1 MNELNCDQCHELMH
15 GYLDNELDKPTHLGF
30 TEHLASCADC
40 RQQLQEMQ
48 LLKTTI
54 KAQAPYYSAPA
65 SLTESLRASLQLPT
79 EPPPLPL
86 SAPSAPLSLP
96 LSLLKTD
103 RWRTL
108 RNWLAP
114 IMSAGVFAAALALY
128 IATPTVDD
136 NWADEAVS
144 SHVRSLMGEHLM
156 DVASSDKH
164 TVKPWFTGKLDFSP
178 PVYDFAA
185 QGFPLLGG
193 RLDYLQHQTA
203 AALSYRHDKHII
215 NTFIVPTTEPDSP
228 TQTES
233 RRGYNIV
240 TWRQNHMRFIVV
252 SDMDKGE
259 LEAFSQLTQ
268 KGM

>member
-1 MNELNCDQCHELMH
+1 MNDLNCEFCQELMH
-15 GYLDNELDKPTHLGF
+15 SYLDNELDKSMHFGF
-30 TEHLASCADC
+30 SEHLITCADC
-40 RQQLQEMQ
+40 QQQLEELQVF
-48 LLKTTI
+48 KTAI
-54 KAQAPYYSAPA
+54 KAHMPLYSAPA
-65 SLTESLRASLQLPT
+65 SLIEGLRANLQEP
-79 EPPPLPL
+79 PPPLPH
-86 SAPSAPLSLP
+86 SM
-96 LSLLKTD
+96 LKND
-103 RWRTL
+103 PWRIL

-114 IMSAGVFAAALALY
+114 IMSATVFAAALALY
-128 IATPTVDD
+128 IATPSVDD

-193 RLDYLQHQTA
+193 RLDYLEHQTA

-215 NTFIVPTTEPDSP
+215 NTFVVPTTEADSP
-228 TQTES
+228 AQTLS

-259 LEAFSQLTQ
+259 LETFSQLTQ
-268 KGM
+268 KGL

>member
-1 MNELNCDQCHELMH
+1 MNELNCGVCHELMH
-15 GYLDNELDKPTHLGF
+15 SYLDDELDQTMRFGF
-30 TEHLASCADC
+30 TEHLATCTAC
-40 RQQLQEMQ
+40 QHQLEELQ
-48 LLKTTI
+48 LLTSAV
-54 KAQAPYYSAPA
+54 KARGTYYSAPA
-65 SLTESLRASLQLPT
+65 SLTESLRASLQLPA
-79 EPPPLPL
+79 EPVPISPTLL
-86 SAPSAPLSLP
+86 SAKA
-96 LSLLKTD
+96 D
-103 RWRTL
+103 RWKNL

-114 IMSAGVFAAALALY
+114 LVSAGVFAAALALY
-128 IATPTVDD
+128 IATPSVDD
-136 NWADEAVS
+136 NWADDAVS

-228 TQTES
+228 TQVES

-259 LEAFSQLTQ
+259 LETFSQLTQ
-268 KGM
+268 KGL

>member
-1 MNELNCDQCHELMH
+1 MNELNCGLCHELMH
-15 GYLDNELDKPTHLGF
+15 SYLDDELDKAMRFGF
-30 TEHLASCADC
+30 TEHLATCDEC
-40 RQQLQEMQ
+40 RQQLEELQ
-48 LLKTTI
+48 LLKTAM
-54 KAQAPYYSAPA
+54 KAHAPYYSAPA
-65 SLTESLRASLQLPT
+65 SLTESLRASLQRLE
-79 EPPPLPL
+79 EPAPLP
-86 SAPSAPLSLP
+86 SPLSP
-96 LSLLKTD
+96 QKAD
-103 RWRTL
+103 RWKNL

-114 IMSAGVFAAALALY
+114 LMSAGVFAAALALY
-128 IATPTVDD
+128 IATPSVDD

-228 TQTES
+228 SHIES

-268 KGM
+268 KGL

>member
-1 MNELNCDQCHELMH
+1 
-15 GYLDNELDKPTHLGF
+15 
-30 TEHLASCADC
+30 
-40 RQQLQEMQ
+40 
-48 LLKTTI
+48 
-54 KAQAPYYSAPA
+54 
-65 SLTESLRASLQLPT
+65 
-79 EPPPLPL
+79 
-86 SAPSAPLSLP
+86 
-96 LSLLKTD
+96 
-103 RWRTL
+103 
-108 RNWLAP
+108 
-114 IMSAGVFAAALALY
+114 
-128 IATPTVDD
+128 
-136 NWADEAVS
+136 VS

-215 NTFIVPTTEPDSP
+215 NTFIVPTSEADSP
-228 TQTES
+228 ALTES